1 MIVYVS
7 SLTQGASILFHKI
20 NCRFIISFCTIPVRG
35 RKHPG
40 AFCHPFFKK
49 LHENCV
55 IVLSRNLSVSNLCHQ
70 INCHFIIV
78 FCSVLVR

>member
-7 SLTQGASILFHKI
+7 SLTQGTSILFHKI

-55 IVLSRNLSVSNLCHQ
+55 ICSPFSEFNCIESMSSDKLSFYYRIL
-70 INCHFIIV
+70 
-78 FCSVLVR
+78 